1 MQQILQPI
9 DGGATEV
16 VETPIPTCGPHE
28 VLIANRF
35 SLISAGT
42 ERSTVELAKTSLLQ
56 KARKRPDHVKR
67 VLEKVRQEGLLTTIR
82 QVRAKLATP
91 MPLGYSSA
99 GVVIDVGDAVRN
111 FHVGDCVASN
121 GPHAGVV
128 AVGENLV
135 ARVPENLTLDR
146 ACYAVV
152 GAVAMQGVRLAKV
165 GLSDVVGVIGLGLI
179 GQMTVSLLKA
189 AGCMVIGADLDPK
202 KQVLAVEMGADFA
215 GDVRSFSEQISLRTG
230 GRGADAILITASTSS
245 NQPIE
250 TAAAAARQKGKIVA
264 VGAVGMT
271 IPRREFY
278 PKELDFVVSCS
289 YGPGRYDADYEQGGR
304 DYPYAYVRWTEQRN
318 IEAVMEQMA
327 AGRLPVEKL
336 TTHRF
341 GIEDAPNAYEL
352 ISSKE
357 PSIGVVLEYP
367 AEAIPQSRRYD
378 LPRTSEAPRKTSGM
392 IGLGVIGAGNF
403 AGATL
408 IPMFAEDGGFQFTG
422 LSSAGGPAA
431 RTLAGRHKFAFTATD
446 FHEVLA
452 DQNTDA
458 VAIATRHNL
467 HVPMGLAALKAGK
480 HVFLEKPLAINDEQ
494 LDEWLEGI
502 EMLGTESPIW
512 MVGFNRRFSPGAA
525 MLRQAFEKV
534 AEPKCVTIRFN
545 AGRIPADHWIH
556 DPEIGGGRIIGEACH
571 AIDLATFLIGA
582 PPGRVQATGAMSN
595 GRPISTEDDVSMVFR
610 HADGSLSTIL
620 YTAGGDRASGKE
632 RVEMFGGGRSGV
644 LDDFRLVEVSHDGKQ
659 IVKKKW
665 WSQQKGY
672 AEEARAFRTALAVGR
687 PPIPYRDLIAVTQA
701 SLRAVQSLR
710 LESALDVA

>member
-1 MQQILQPI
+1 MQQVLQPI

-16 VETPIPTCGPHE
+16 VETPIPACGPHE

-82 QVRAKLATP
+82 QVRAKLAQP

-99 GVVIDVGDAVRN
+99 GVVIDVGEAVRN
-111 FHVGDCVASN
+111 FHVGDFVASN

-135 ARVPENLTLDR
+135 ARVPQNLPLDR
-146 ACYAVV
+146 ACFAVV
-152 GAVAMQGVRLAKV
+152 GAVALQGVRLAKV
-165 GLSDVVGVIGLGLI
+165 GLGDVVGVIGLGLI
-179 GQMTVSLLKA
+179 GQMTVSLLNA
-189 AGCMVIGADLDPK
+189 AGCVVIGADLDSS
-202 KQVLAVEMGADFA
+202 KQSLARDMGADFA
-215 GDVRSFSEQISLRTG
+215 GDARSFSEQIALRTG
-230 GRGADAILITASTSS
+230 GRGADAILITASTAS

-264 VGAVGMT
+264 VGAVGMS

-278 PKELDFVVSCS
+278 PKELEFVVSCS

-318 IEAVMEQMA
+318 IEAVMQQMA

-336 TTHRF
+336 TSHRF
-341 GIEDAPNAYEL
+341 SIDDAPKAYEL
-352 ISSKE
+352 ISSNE
-357 PSIGVVLEYP
+357 PSLGVVLEYP
-367 AEAIPQSRRYD
+367 TEAPSVRRRVD
-378 LPRTSEAPRKTSGM
+378 LPQTSEAPTKPNGM

-408 IPMFAEDGGFQFTG
+408 IPMFAQEGGFQFTG

-452 DQNTDA
+452 DRNTDA
-458 VAIATRHNL
+458 VAIATRH
-467 HVPMGLAALKAGK
+467 HQHIPMGLASLKAGK
-480 HVFLEKPLAINDEQ
+480 HVFIEKPLAISDEQ
-494 LDEWLEGI
+494 LEEWLEGI
-502 EMLGTESPIW
+502 ELLGSEAPIW
-512 MVGFNRRFSPGAA
+512 TVGFNRRFSPGAE
-525 MLRQAFEKV
+525 MLRGAFEKV
-534 AEPKCVTIRFN
+534 AGPKCVTIRFN
-545 AGRIPADHWIH
+545 AGRIPDDHWIH

-582 PPGRVQATGAMSN
+582 APVRVQATGAFSN
-595 GRPISTEDDVSMVFR
+595 GRPIPTEDDVSMVFR
-610 HADGSLSTIL
+610 HADGSVSTVL
-620 YTAGGDRASGKE
+620 YTSGGDRATGKE
-632 RVEMFGGGRSGV
+632 RVEIFGGGMSGV
-644 LDDFRLVEVSHDGKQ
+644 LDDFRRVEVSKDGRTV
-659 IVKKKW
+659 VKKKW

-672 AEEARAFRTALAVGR
+672 AEEARAFHIAVAVGR
-687 PPIPYRDLIAVTQA
+687 PPIPYRDLVAVTQA
-701 SLRAVQSLR
+701 SFRAVQSLR
-710 LESALDVA
+710 LETALDLA

>member
-1 MQQILQPI
+1 MQQVLQPI

-16 VETPIPTCGPHE
+16 VEAPLPACGPHE

-99 GVVIDVGDAVRN
+99 GVVIDVGDSVRN
-111 FHVGDCVASN
+111 FHVGDHVASN

-135 ARVPENLTLDR
+135 ARVPESLPLDR

-152 GAVAMQGVRLAKV
+152 GAVALQGVRLANV
-165 GLSDVVGVIGLGLI
+165 GLGDVVGVIGLGLI

-189 AGCMVIGADLDPK
+189 AGCTVIGADLDAR
-202 KQVLAVEMGADFA
+202 KQDLAREMGADFA
-215 GDVRSFSEQISLRTG
+215 GDVRTFAERIALCTG
-230 GRGADAILITASTSS
+230 GRGADAILITASTPS

-289 YGPGRYDADYEQGGR
+289 YGPGRYDAEYEQSGR

-318 IEAVMEQMA
+318 IEAVMQQMA
-327 AGRLPVEKL
+327 AGKLPVEKL
-336 TTHRF
+336 TSHRF
-341 GIEDAPNAYEL
+341 AIDDAPQAYEL
-352 ISSKE
+352 IASSE
-357 PSIGVVLEYP
+357 PSLGVLLEYP
-367 AEAIPQSRRYD
+367 AELPPPRRRFD
-378 LPRTSEAPRKTSGM
+378 LPRTTEVLTKPMGS
-392 IGLGVIGAGNF
+392 IGLAVIGAGNF

-408 IPMFAEDGGFQFTG
+408 IPMFAGEGGFQFTG
-422 LSSAGGPAA
+422 LSSTGGPAA
-431 RTLAGRHKFAFTATD
+431 RTLATRHKFAFTATD

-452 DQNTDA
+452 DVNTDA
-458 VAIATRHNL
+458 VAVVTRHHL

-480 HVFLEKPLAINDEQ
+480 HVFLEKPLAINEEQ
-494 LDEWLEGI
+494 VEEWLEAI
-502 EMLGTESPIW
+502 ELLGPEAPIW
-512 MVGFNRRFSPGAA
+512 TVGFNRRFSPGAS
-525 MLRQAFEKV
+525 MLKQAFAPV
-534 AEPKCVTIRFN
+534 TGPKCVTIRFN

-556 DPEIGGGRIIGEACH
+556 DPEAGGGRIIGEACH
-571 AIDLATFLIGA
+571 AIDLATFLVGA
-582 PPGRVQATGAMSN
+582 PPVRVQATGTLSE
-595 GRPISTEDDVSMVFR
+595 GRPVPTEDDVSMVFR
-610 HADGSLSTIL
+610 HADGSVSTIL
-620 YTAGGDRASGKE
+620 YTAGGDRATGKE
-632 RVEMFGGGRSGV
+632 RVEMFGGGRTGM
-644 LDDFRLVEVSHDGKQ
+644 LDDFRRVEVSHDGKR
-659 IVKKKW
+659 IVKKTW

-672 AEEARAFRTALAVGR
+672 SEEARAFRIALALGQ
-687 PPIPYRDLIAVTQA
+687 PPIPYSDLVAVTQA
-701 SLRAVQSLR
+701 SIRAVQALR
-710 LESALDVA
+710 LETALDVA

>member
-1 MQQILQPI
+1 MQQVLQPI

-16 VETPIPTCGPHE
+16 VETAIPACGPHD

-82 QVRAKLATP
+82 QVRAKLAQP
-91 MPLGYSSA
+91 MPLGYSSS
-99 GVVIDVGDAVRN
+99 GIVIDVGESVRN
-111 FHVGDCVASN
+111 FHVGDRVASN
-121 GPHAGVV
+121 GCHAGVV

-135 ARVPENLTLDR
+135 ARVPENLELDR
-146 ACYAVV
+146 AAFAVV
-152 GAVAMQGVRLAKV
+152 GAVALQGVRLANV
-165 GLSDVVGVIGLGLI
+165 GLGDVVGVIGLGLI

-189 AGCMVIGADLDPK
+189 AGCTVIGADLDSS
-202 KQVLAVEMGADFA
+202 KQSLALEMGADFA
-215 GDVRSFSEQISLRTG
+215 GDVSTLSEQIVLRTN

-264 VGAVGMT
+264 VGAVGMN

-278 PKELDFVVSCS
+278 PKELEFVVSCS

-318 IEAVMEQMA
+318 IEAVMQQMA

-336 TTHRF
+336 ISHRF
-341 GIEDAPNAYEL
+341 VIDDAARAYEL

-357 PSIGVVLEYP
+357 PSLGIVLEYP
-367 AEAIPQSRRYD
+367 TEIPPIKRRFD
-378 LPRTSEAPRKTSGM
+378 LPTANPALKTTGT

-408 IPMFAEDGGFQFTG
+408 IPTFAEDGGFVMTG

-431 RTLAGRHKFAFTATD
+431 RTLASKHKFAFTATD

-452 DQNTDA
+452 DANTYA
-458 VAIATRHNL
+458 VAIATRHHQ

-480 HVFLEKPLAINDEQ
+480 HVFLEKPLAISDEQ
-494 LDEWLEGI
+494 LDEWLEGVDL
-502 EMLGTESPIW
+502 LGNESPIW
-512 MVGFNRRFSPGAA
+512 TVGFNRRFSPGATII
-525 MLRQAFEKV
+525 RDAFAK
-534 AEPKCVTIRFN
+534 AAAPKNVVIRFN
-545 AGRIPADHWIH
+545 AGAIPSDHWIH

-571 AIDLATFLIGA
+571 AIDLATFLIDS
-582 PPGRVQATGAMSN
+582 PPIRVQASGTSTN
-595 GRPISTEDDVSMVFR
+595 GRPNANEDDVSMIFR
-610 HADGSLSTIL
+610 HADGSVSTIL
-620 YTAGGDRASGKE
+620 YTATGDRASGKE
-632 RVEMFGGGRSGV
+632 RVEMFGGGMTAV
-644 LDDFRLVEVSHDGKQ
+644 LDDFRRAEIWKDGKRV
-659 IVKKKW
+659 VKKAW

-672 AEEARAFRTALAVGR
+672 AEEAFAFRTALAIGK
-687 PPIPYRDLIAVTQA
+687 PPTPYSDLIAVTRA
-701 SLRAVQSLR
+701 SFRAVQSLR
-710 LESALDVA
+710 LETALDVS

>member
-1 MQQILQPI
+1 MQQVLQPI

-16 VETPIPTCGPHE
+16 VEAPIPPCGPHE
-28 VLIANRF
+28 VLVANRF

-56 KARKRPDHVKR
+56 KARKRPDHVRR

-99 GVVIDVGDAVRN
+99 GVVIDVGDNVRH
-111 FHVGDCVASN
+111 FHVGDRVASN

-128 AVGENLV
+128 AVGENLC
-135 ARVPENLTLDR
+135 ARVPENLPLDR

-152 GAVAMQGVRLAKV
+152 GAVALQGVRLANV

-189 AGCMVIGADLDPK
+189 AGCTVIGADLDPK
-202 KQVLAVEMGADFA
+202 KQRLAREMGADFA
-215 GDVRSFSEQISLRTG
+215 GDVRSFSEQIALRTG
-230 GRGADAILITASTSS
+230 GRGADAILITASTAS

-278 PKELDFVVSCS
+278 PKELEFVVSCS
-289 YGPGRYDADYEQGGR
+289 YGPGRYDAEYEQGGR

-318 IEAVMEQMA
+318 IEAVMQQMA

-336 TTHRF
+336 TSHRF
-341 GIEDAPNAYEL
+341 GIDDAPQAYEL
-352 ISSKE
+352 IASSE
-357 PSIGVVLEYP
+357 PSLGVVLEYP
-367 AEAIPQSRRYD
+367 EESAPTRRRFD
-378 LPRTSEAPRKTSGM
+378 LPHASQAPPKPTGL

-446 FHEVLA
+446 FQELLA
-452 DQNTDA
+452 DRNTDA
-458 VAIATRHNL
+458 VAIATRHHL

-480 HVFLEKPLAINDEQ
+480 HVFLEKPLALNDEQ
-494 LDEWLEGI
+494 LEEWLEAV
-502 EMLGTESPIW
+502 EMLGAEAPIW
-512 MVGFNRRFSPGAA
+512 TVGFNRRFAPGAA
-525 MLRQAFEKV
+525 MLRQAFAKV
-534 AEPKCVTIRFN
+534 AGPKCVTIRFN
-545 AGRIPADHWIH
+545 AGRIPEDHWVH
-556 DPEIGGGRIIGEACH
+556 DPEVGGGRIIGEACH

-582 PPGRVQATGAMSN
+582 PPARVQATGTLTN
-595 GRPISTEDDVSMVFR
+595 GRPTPTEDDVSMVLR
-610 HADGSLSTIL
+610 HADGSVSTIL

-644 LDDFRLVEVSHDGKQ
+644 LDDFRRVEVSHDGKR
-659 IVKKKW
+659 VAKKKW

-672 AEEARAFRTALAVGR
+672 FEEARAFRTALAVGA
-687 PPIPYRDLIAVTQA
+687 PPIPYADLVAVTQA
-701 SLRAVQSLR
+701 SFRAVQSLR
-710 LESALDVA
+710 LETALDVA